1 MTILARPIYRRPDFA
16 LTLGQALAAVASAP
30 IFMGFIALFLAL
42 GEG

>member
-1 MTILARPIYRRPDFA
+1 MTFRVVVFHRPDFD

-30 IFMGFIALFLAL
+30 IFIGFIALFLAL